1 MELPSVDV
9 WTSSRTKAAPWGQ
22 RREELTPRHRP
33 SFGPSSLRP
42 SCLLATTYR
51 CPSPRSALLD
61 PGHDGGPPR
70 STHISISTL
79 LALSLRSVGGVPPRP
94 RLRVV
99 TMSIRRMSLGAG
111 YRYLMSSVA
120 RLDGGAAAVS
130 GLTRYYAESGTPP
143 GRFLGRG
150 LAGLANGAGLAAGST
165 VTEEHLWRMLGMLQ
179 DPLTGE
185 QLGRPPIA
193 RREWIDCHGR
203 TKNAAL
209 PVAGFDLTFSAP
221 KSVSVAWALAG
232 PATREAIHTAHLQA
246 LEFIIAHAE
255 SNVFASRSGPGGIV
269 QEDIRGIVAAAFDH
283 WDSRAGDPQ
292 LHTHVVVMNRA
303 QTADGLWRTLDSR
316 ALFKEAVG
324 LSELYNGVLSDL
336 LTSTL
341 GWGWDPARR
350 RHSPVPKW
358 EVAGVPERLQA
369 EFSQRTSAIEESTKA
384 LVAGFV
390 ASHGRQPVA
399 REIIQMRQQATL
411 ETRPDKHLRPLGEM
425 VADWRRRATP
435 VIGEDQV
442 GWVAGLAGRND
453 LPLLTSADLTD
464 AMCQDVARLT
474 VEAVS
479 GSRATFTR
487 SNVFA
492 EAVRQVHGVRFA
504 RPAERVR
511 VVERVIDLA
520 LDQSL
525 LLTPPELTQVPQ
537 TLQRPDGTSRL
548 RPRNASR
555 YTTRDLLDA
564 ETRLVD
570 AGRATDGPS
579 VAPAVAKGI
588 CALPIDGVSHPLSVE
603 QAAAVCSVTTSG
615 RVLDV
620 LVGAAGTGKSTTMRA
635 VRATWEAEHGPG
647 SVVGLAP
654 SAAAAEVLA
663 DAVGVPT
670 ENTAKW
676 LTEASRQP
684 QRRADLDAL
693 ARQLNRA
700 SPSLRTRALLARA
713 RKIRN
718 EINRW
723 ALRPRQLVIIDEA
736 SMAGTLDL
744 DALNAQARGAGAKIL
759 LAGDWAQLS
768 PVSAGGAFR
777 LVAQD
782 RDDPATLTDVHR
794 FQNAWERA
802 ASLQLRD
809 GKPEAADVYAARG
822 MVVGGD
828 RESAL
833 DLLYD
838 AWRQDTAR
846 GKRSLMIANDAETVR
861 DLNQRARNDRIT
873 SGDVAANGVDL
884 ADGTAAGAGDLIVT
898 RRNAR
903 TLKSGIGWVKN
914 GDQWRVTTV
923 NCDGSVDVKCTF
935 GSCTAT
941 LPAEYVNQHVEL
953 GYAMT
958 AHRVQGRTVDT
969 AHAFVMATTTR
980 EPLYVMATRGRESN
994 RLYVDTTYDPDVD
1007 TAHEPAPEGDATE
1020 LLRVVLATTGSD
1032 ASATDTLDEEWSRA
1046 RNPTR
1051 VTSERR
1057 LITRHARD
1065 HLYGEMLISAGLTAD
1080 NLQALRN
1087 STTWGS
1093 ITGSLRAA
1101 EAMELD
1107 IEEGIRVVL
1116 GGLRPLADVA
1126 TDLDQRLRSW
1136 VVVSMERA
1144 SANSVIRSAD
1154 TVEAVEHQ
1162 VAKAV

>member
-1 MELPSVDV
+1 M
-9 WTSSRTKAAPWGQ
+9 
-22 RREELTPRHRP
+22 
-33 SFGPSSLRP
+33 
-42 SCLLATTYR
+42 
-51 CPSPRSALLD
+51 
-61 PGHDGGPPR
+61 
-70 STHISISTL
+70 
-79 LALSLRSVGGVPPRP
+79 
-94 RLRVV
+94 

-120 RLDGGAAAVS
+120 RADGGTAAIS

-143 GRFLGRG
+143 GRFLGAG
-150 LAGLANGAGLAAGST
+150 LAGLADGAGATVGSM

-179 DPLTGE
+179 DPVTGE
-185 QLGRPPIA
+185 QLGRAPIA
-193 RREWIDCHGR
+193 RREWIDARGR
-203 TKNAAL
+203 TRKPAL

-221 KSVSVAWALAG
+221 KSVSVAWALAD
-232 PATREAIHTAHLQA
+232 PATREAIHIAHLQA
-246 LEFIIAHAE
+246 LEFVIAHAE
-255 SNVFASRSGPGGIV
+255 SNVFTSRSGPGGIL
-269 QEDIRGIVAAAFDH
+269 QEDIRGVVAAAFDH

-358 EVAGVPERLQA
+358 EVAGVPERLQT
-369 EFSQRTSAIEESTKA
+369 EFSQRTSAIEESTKT
-384 LVAGFV
+384 LVERFV
-390 ASHGRQPVA
+390 ASHGRLPVA
-399 REIIQMRQQATL
+399 REIIQLRQQATL
-411 ETRPDKHLRPLGEM
+411 ETRPDKHLRPLAEM
-425 VADWRRRATP
+425 VAGWRRRATP
-435 VIGEDQV
+435 AIGEDQV
-442 GWVAGLAGRND
+442 GWVAALAGRND

-525 LLTPPELTQVPQ
+525 LLTPPELTPVPQ
-537 TLQRPDGTSRL
+537 ALQRPDGTSGL

-555 YTTRDLLDA
+555 YTTRELLDA

-588 CALPIDGVSHPLSVE
+588 CALPIDGVNHPLSVE
-603 QAAAVCSVTTSG
+603 QAAAICSVTNSG

-684 QRRADLDAL
+684 QRRAELDAL
-693 ARQLNRA
+693 AHQLDRA
-700 SPSLRTRALLARA
+700 SPSLRTRALQARA
-713 RKIRN
+713 RKIRS
-718 EINRW
+718 EIDRW
-723 ALRPRQLVIIDEA
+723 GVRPRQLIIIDEA

-744 DALNAQARGAGAKIL
+744 DALTTQARDVGAKVL
-759 LAGDWAQLS
+759 LVGDWAQLS

-777 LVAQD
+777 LIARD
-782 RDDPATLTDVHR
+782 RDDAATLTDVHR
-794 FQNAWERA
+794 FNNVWERA
-802 ASLQLRD
+802 ASLQLRE
-809 GKPEAADVYAARG
+809 GKPEAAEVYAARG
-822 MVVGGD
+822 RLFGGD

-838 AWRQDTAR
+838 AWRQDTAQ

-861 DLNQRARNDRIT
+861 DLNQRARKDRVT
-873 SGDVAANGVDL
+873 SGDVDANGVIL
-884 ADGTAAGAGDLIVT
+884 ADGTTAGVGDIIVT
-898 RRNAR
+898 RHNAR
-903 TLKSGIGWVKN
+903 GLRSATGWVKN
-914 GDQWRVTTV
+914 GDQWRVTVV
-923 NCDGSVDVKCTF
+923 NRDGTVDVKRAI
-935 GSCTAT
+935 GSSTAT

-953 GYAMT
+953 GYALT
-958 AHRVQGRTVDT
+958 AHRAQGRTVDT
-969 AHAFVMATTTR
+969 AHAFVAATTTR

-1007 TAHEPAPEGDATE
+1007 TAHQPAPAGEATE
-1020 LLRVVLATTGSD
+1020 LLRQVLAITGSD
-1032 ASATDTLDEEWSRA
+1032 ASATATGAEELTRA
-1046 RNPTR
+1046 RSPHR
-1051 VTSERR
+1051 VEAERR
-1057 LITRHARD
+1057 LVDRHTRDPRH
-1065 HLYGEMLISAGLTAD
+1065 GETLISA
-1080 NLQALRN
+1080 N
-1087 STTWGS
+1087 
-1093 ITGSLRAA
+1093 RAPSQ
-1101 EAMELD
+1101 MQVSHDSCLLLHPEL
-1107 IEEGIRVVL
+1107 
-1116 GGLRPLADVA
+1116 
-1126 TDLDQRLRSW
+1126 
-1136 VVVSMERA
+1136 
-1144 SANSVIRSAD
+1144 
-1154 TVEAVEHQ
+1154 
-1162 VAKAV
+1162 